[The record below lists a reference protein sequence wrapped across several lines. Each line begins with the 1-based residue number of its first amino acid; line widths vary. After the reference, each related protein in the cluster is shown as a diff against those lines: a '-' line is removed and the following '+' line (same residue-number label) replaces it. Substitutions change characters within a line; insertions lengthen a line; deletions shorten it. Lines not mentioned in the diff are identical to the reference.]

1 MKTFFVKIEGQAST
15 TLAIVRVKAN
25 SMAEAREKALKA
37 WTIDLDFYEVDKED
51 AVEDLLS
58 GEINYVLD
66 EDGTEAFNLDDIYE
80 AGNTYFDDEEE
91 F

>member
-58 GEINYVLD
+58 GEINHVLD

>member
-37 WTIDLDFYEVDKED
+37 WTADLDFYEVDKED